1 MCQGAAKIWCKPSPH
16 HEKRILPAPSCCFCR
31 KPRAPCSCDRSQ
43 KFLLIY
49 WILSNVICFLL
60 LNEFIARNKR
70 KSQVGYICPQLIL
83 INRFIHR
90 FQKVNEVV
98 RRRIRSSH
106 GRIPEYHI
114 AVASA
119 ASGASPLALLDEVEA
134 SGRSDLWR
142 MSIMCANGM
151 CKQTIQ
157 VSRAEAEAGGN

>member
-1 MCQGAAKIWCKPSPH
+1 M
-16 HEKRILPAPSCCFCR
+16 
-31 KPRAPCSCDRSQ
+31 
-43 KFLLIY
+43 
-49 WILSNVICFLL
+49 ICFIL

-70 KSQVGYICPQLIL
+70 KPQVCYICPQLIL

-90 FQKVNEVV
+90 FEKVNEVV

-114 AVASA
+114 AALVRRV
-119 ASGASPLALLDEVEA
+119 PLALLEA
-134 SGRSDLWR
+134 PGRSDLWR